1 MLQLL
6 ETNTLLGLKDVSIGY
21 RTPTGTVKAVVNAT
35 LDLSPGDTLGIVGES
50 GSGKST
56 LAHGIL
62 RLLPRNAVV
71 TGSIHF
77 LGTDLLNCGGQT
89 LKELRWK
96 EMAAVFQKSM
106 NSLSPVHRIGDQLV
120 DIYRVH
126 EPRATKDE
134 VYDRMR
140 SLFAVVNLPDRVL
153 DLYPQQLS
161 GGMLQRICISMS
173 LMHQPKLVIFDE
185 ATTALDVVTQGQVL
199 KEIRRLQNEL
209 DVTSILITHD
219 VSVVAETCRKVAVMY
234 AGYMVE
240 SGLVEEVLG
249 APRHPYT
256 QGLLGSFPSLSGERR
271 RLSGIPGTLPDL
283 KSDHE
288 GCIFAPRC
296 RKAMDACRHDPPP
309 TVKTPSG
316 RIVKCHLEESEHL

>member
-1 MLQLL
+1 MSQLS
-6 ETNTLLGLKDVSIGY
+6 ETNMLLRLENVSIGY

-35 LDLSPGDTLGIVGES
+35 LGLPPGDTLGIVGES

-62 RLLPRNAVV
+62 RLLPRSADV
-71 TGSIHF
+71 TGSIRF
-77 LGTDLLNCGGQT
+77 AGTDLLTCSGQT

-96 EMAAVFQKSM
+96 DLAAVFQKSM

-126 EPRATKDE
+126 EPGASKDE

-140 SLFAVVNLPDRVL
+140 SLFAVVNLRDRVL

-199 KEIRRLQNEL
+199 KEIRRLQSEL
-209 DVTSILITHD
+209 GVTSILITHD
-219 VSVVAETCRKVAVMY
+219 VSVVAETCRRVAVMY
-234 AGYMVE
+234 AGYVVE
-240 SGLVEEVLG
+240 LGSVEEVLG
-249 APRHPYT
+249 TPWHPYT
-256 QGLLGSFPSLSGERR
+256 QGLLGSFPSLVGERR
-271 RLSGIPGTLPDL
+271 KLSGIPGTLPDL
-283 KSDHE
+283 KAEHPA
-288 GCIFAPRC
+288 CIFAPRC
-296 RKAMDACRHDPPP
+296 PKAMSVCHHEIPR
-309 TVKTPSG
+309 TIETPSG
-316 RIVKCHLEESEHL
+316 RIVKCHLEESGHL